1 MMLGISENSTLRNPK
16 VLLDR
21 KVSTGR
27 GTQSVKSAVPAHQA
41 TTHRHQNV
49 FYTNTF
55 KSVPTNLFRNNGSR
69 YSGNIEQKSFTKL
82 KSATLKI
89 TLTVQT
95 AGDPVES
102 ALKLA
107 PVPYWFERIEV
118 TAPSTSASSATTS

>member
-1 MMLGISENSTLRNPK
+1 MLGLSQNSTLLRTPK
-16 VLLDR
+16 VIVDR

-27 GTQSVKSAVPAHQA
+27 GTKTVKSTVPAYQA
-41 TTHRHQNV
+41 TQHRHQNI

-89 TLTVQT
+89 TATVVAT
-95 AGDPVES
+95 GEPEEAVCHTSIADFGAG
-102 ALKLA
+102 AGLHLA
-107 PVPYWFERIEV
+107 RFKMWLL
-118 TAPSTSASSATTS
+118 